1 MSVGSGEGV
10 LLDLLDIELIYR
22 KLVGKS
28 PLRVRPGAR
37 MGLVYKLAKFA
48 ASSHAQPITS
58 HAGDAWASGRK
69 IQGRKI
75 QGQKKSRERLATF
88 CT

>member
-1 MSVGSGEGV
+1 MSVGMPVGSGDGV
-10 LLDLLDIELIYR
+10 LLDLLDIEVIYR

-48 ASSHAQPITS
+48 ASSHSQPITS
-58 HAGDAWASGRK
+58 HAGDAWPSGPKKLGRK
-69 IQGRKI
+69 YEARKRAAN
-75 QGQKKSRERLATF
+75 G
-88 CT
+88 